1 LKNVSDSQGTYLYV
15 QWDTSDT
22 ILLSYYLVINGEVK
36 VNGYY
41 SLRANP
47 NKILKSLN
55 SMAKKYG
62 IERFII
68 QNSLGLSK
76 EKLQKDGLGA
86 TESQRW
92 MLKLRKVD
100 QIFQSLTQLNNGF
113 SYEIKD
119 GVYSPVKC
127 SLGRFI
133 KINENGE
140 ALFENVKIKIPRSVL
155 EYAAY
160 LFESLIVPGITFI
173 RYADDKKENYEIR
186 LAQDKKISVPL
197 EKNFK
202 GYLVIWLREEE
213 NELVANIST
222 GRTLSEAMKKHKK
235 IILKKM
241 IEWINKS
248 KETSFLTSIVTL
260 DHIKINELIRKI
272 KEK

>member
-1 LKNVSDSQGTYLYV
+1 MSNSQGTYLYV

-22 ILLSYYLVINGEVK
+22 IILSYYLVINGEVK
-36 VNGYY
+36 VSGYY

-47 NKILKSLN
+47 NKILKSLKDI
-55 SMAKKYG
+55 AKKYG
-62 IERFII
+62 VERFII

-86 TESQRW
+86 TESQKW

-100 QIFQSLTQLNNGF
+100 QIFQSLTQSNNGF

-119 GVYSPVKC
+119 SIYSSVKC

-140 ALFENVKIKIPRSVL
+140 AFFENVKIKLPRSVL

-160 LFESLIVPGITFI
+160 LYESLIVPGITFI
-173 RYADDKKENYEIR
+173 RYIDDKNENYEII
-186 LAQDKKISVPL
+186 LTQDKKISVPL
-197 EKNFK
+197 GEKIK
-202 GYLVIWLREEE
+202 GYLVVWLREEE
-213 NELVANIST
+213 NDLVADIST

-235 IILKKM
+235 IVLKKM

-248 KETSFLTSIVTL
+248 KETSFLISIVTL

>member
-1 LKNVSDSQGTYLYV
+1 MSDSQGTYLYV

-160 LFESLIVPGITFI
+160 LFESLIAPGITFI
-173 RYADDKKENYEIR
+173 RYVDDKKENKENYVIR